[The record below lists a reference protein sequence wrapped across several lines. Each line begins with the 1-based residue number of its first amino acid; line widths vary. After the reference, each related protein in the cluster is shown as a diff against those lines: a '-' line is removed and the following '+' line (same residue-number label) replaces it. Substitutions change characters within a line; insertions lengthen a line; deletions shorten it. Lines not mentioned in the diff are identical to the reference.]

1 MAEIQ
6 HHILVVDDDEQI
18 RRMLRRCLEDEG
30 YRVSETQ
37 DQSGVESYLATGV
50 DLITLDLGLGSADGL
65 SIARAVRQRSDVP
78 IIMITGKGDMI
89 DRIVGLE
96 VGADDYIAKPF
107 HLREVLA
114 RVRSVL
120 RRSAPAGS
128 PPVQQVNGSTRQIRF
143 DDFVMSLD
151 RRELYDP
158 QGSECRLTSG
168 EFDLLAMFVQLPHRV
183 LSRDQ
188 IMDLLKGHDW
198 TPNDRS
204 IDNQIARLRKVI
216 EENPRAP
223 RLLKTVRGTGY
234 SFTPHK
240 IEAG

>member
-1 MAEIQ
+1 MAEHQ

-18 RRMLRRCLEDEG
+18 RRLLRRCLESEG
-30 YRVSETQ
+30 YRVSEAQ
-37 DQSGVESYLATGV
+37 DQPGVEAHLGTDV
-50 DLITLDLGLGSADGL
+50 DLITLDLGLGRTDGL
-65 SIARAVRQRSDVP
+65 SIARTVRQRSNVP

-120 RRSAPAGS
+120 RRAAPLDNGTAKQAPGT
-128 PPVQQVNGSTRQIRF
+128 PNQVRF
-143 DDFVMSLD
+143 DQFVLDLD
-151 RRELYDP
+151 RRELMGP
-158 QGSECRLTSG
+158 EGRERQLTSG
-168 EFDLLAMFVQLPHRV
+168 AFDLLTMFVQHPHRV

-188 IMDLLKGHDW
+188 IMDLLKGQDW
-198 TPNDRS
+198 APNDRS
-204 IDNQIARLRKVI
+204 IDNRIARLRKVI
-216 EENPRAP
+216 EDDPRVP
-223 RLLKTVRGTGY
+223 RLLKTVRGAGY
-234 SFTPHK
+234 SFTPHT